1 MKSRRHAAF
10 ILIHNFCAL
19 QMMLSSPANE
29 FPPRQT
35 ISTVIQPIHL
45 QRCLQAAQIMKKGF
59 LYLLI
64 ALVLISGGTSVY
76 YFYGYKDV
84 SWIKGIAYIL
94 VVFGWVFILFDMLLI
109 YPAALQLTSQGGGA
123 TGTSVLQKMKRVLF
137 FSCFAVWMLALIAN
151 LFIVDEW
158 MESRVSDILS
168 TRATTP
174 VKAVVT
180 KIEDRSGR
188 VSSHFFAIIR
198 YKTPEGEM
206 TQALADDN
214 RLYKPDDR
222 VQIRY
227 SIQYPDMCSV
237 VSDM

>member
-1 MKSRRHAAF
+1 
-10 ILIHNFCAL
+10 
-19 QMMLSSPANE
+19 
-29 FPPRQT
+29 
-35 ISTVIQPIHL
+35 
-45 QRCLQAAQIMKKGF
+45 MKKGF

-64 ALVLISGGTSVY
+64 ALVLISGGTSVF

-94 VVFGWVFILFDMLLI
+94 MVFGWVFILFDMLLI

-137 FSCFAVWMLALIAN
+137 FICFAVWMLALIAN
-151 LFIVDEW
+151 FFIVDEW
-158 MESRVSDILS
+158 MKSRVSNILS

-198 YKTPEGEM
+198 YKTPGGEM
-206 TQALADDN
+206 MQALADDN

-227 SIQYPDMCSV
+227 SNQYPDMCSV
-237 VSDM
+237 VSDK